1 MRKHSPIAGFTMF
14 ELLIVMA
21 FIAIIG
27 SVGIGYYFNYQ
38 RQTILRTTAD
48 NIQSFLYITQQRSIG
63 QEDASQWG
71 VHFENPAGGNKP
83 FYASFK
89 GATYTAPVETRFL
102 DAALDFAYPAEG
114 ESVDIVFSRINGK
127 VADGIHKKVY
137 VSLNPGAAV
146 RGINVSPFGVITLN
160 DGEVGWWRMN
170 EGSGTT
176 TGDSSGYG
184 NNGTFVGAPAWQS
197 EANCKEGQCLTFSPG
212 NYISLGNPDTLKI
225 TGSQT
230 ISMWLKPGV
239 LNDGVR
245 RNPYAKAYGGEGT
258 ITQEPDGRLNYYY
271 GTSGGN
277 ASPYQGFGSGNILV
291 AGQWAHV
298 VLVRDLS
305 AMKLY
310 WYKDGVQATSVNATY
325 AAATA
330 GGNTAYIGHGYTS
343 DYQGEIDDVRIYDRA
358 FSEDEVKHLYE
369 TTK

>member
-1 MRKHSPIAGFTMF
+1 MEKRLFSSGFTMF

-127 VADGIHKKVY
+127 VADGVHKKVY

-146 RGINVSPFGVITLN
+146 RGINISPFGVITLN
-160 DGEVGWWRMN
+160 DGEVGWWRMD

-176 TGDSSGYG
+176 TGDSSGYANGGDVTG
-184 NNGTFVGAPAWQS
+184 NVAWVASGCKNNNSGCADFSSGGYVDLGTDTVLDIAGPMTLSAWVKLDSNTATYTVGGRAGTS
-197 EANCKEGQCLTFSPG
+197 T
-212 NYISLGNPDTLKI
+212 
-225 TGSQT
+225 SQT
-230 ISMWLKPGV
+230 
-239 LNDGVR
+239 
-245 RNPYAKAYGGEGT
+245 T
-258 ITQEPDGRLNYYY
+258 
-271 GTSGGN
+271 
-277 ASPYQGFGSGNILV
+277 
-291 AGQWAHV
+291 
-298 VLVRDLS
+298 
-305 AMKLY
+305 Y
-310 WYKDGVQATSVNATY
+310 WMDIR
-325 AAATA
+325 
-330 GGNTAYIGHGYTS
+330 GGNTQIYFGGYTS
-343 DYQGEIDDVRIYDRA
+343 VGGGAYVAGNYNFAIGTWYHVVGVDNGTNLKIYVDAEEVASGGRADRITGDWPAAIGKRGQVSSSFDGQIDDFRLYDRG
-358 FSEDEVKHLYE
+358 FSSDEVKHLYE
-369 TTK
+369 ITK

>member
-1 MRKHSPIAGFTMF
+1 MAGFTMF

-114 ESVDIVFSRINGK
+114 ESVDIVFNRINGK
-127 VADGIHKKVY
+127 VADGVHKKVY

-146 RGINVSPFGVITLN
+146 RGINISPFGVITMN
-160 DGEVGWWRMN
+160 DGEVGWWRMD
-170 EGSGTT
+170 EGSGAT
-176 TGDSSGYG
+176 TGDSSGYTNQG
-184 NNGTFVGAPAWQS
+184 SFVGAPTWQS
-197 EANCKEGQCLTFSPG
+197 EANCKSGNCLSFAG
-212 NYISLGNPDTLKI
+212 
-225 TGSQT
+225 TGDRVNVGYNEIFDIREAIT
-230 ISMWLKPGV
+230 ISVWMKRTTGFNQLTDFFILSRPPAWYFYDAYNSGQV
-239 LNDGVR
+239 RGEVFIDGVR
-245 RNPYAKAYGGEGT
+245 RGNRTTSVPF
-258 ITQEPDGRLNYYY
+258 DGNWY
-271 GTSGGN
+271 
-277 ASPYQGFGSGNILV
+277 
-291 AGQWAHV
+291 HV
-298 VLVRDLS
+298 VYTYDSNSRYSRIYNNGKLSSATQLTGLSNYLIDHSTVNFTGIGQASVLGRGIILDDL
-305 AMKLY
+305 
-310 WYKDGVQATSVNATY
+310 
-325 AAATA
+325 
-330 GGNTAYIGHGYTS
+330 
-343 DYQGEIDDVRIYDRA
+343 RIYDRA
-358 FSEDEVKHLYE
+358 LSSDEVKHLYE